1 MKKKVKKQLKG
12 DEFVAAINKIIQFA
26 KSRTKEIIAV
36 GLAIMVVVIIFLGV
50 KYVQARGSKKQS
62 QILADIVQ
70 LSGKLETEPGKLEEL
85 EKLGGN
91 GKFSRLA
98 YVKIAAYLYE
108 QGELDK
114 ALDVL
119 ENIPTHKKDLIYYQ
133 ALDLKAQV
141 YTAQDKHDQAL
152 AIYQGIEDE
161 NPEDYALDIVLFK
174 KAKILL
180 GQDKQEEALVL
191 FKKIQEDFPQTF
203 YGYEATQ
210 EAAKLEEKK

>member
-1 MKKKVKKQLKG
+1 MKKKFRKQLKG
-12 DEFVAAINKIIQFA
+12 DEFISVINKMIHFA
-26 KSRTKEIIAV
+26 KSRAKEITAAGV
-36 GLAIMVVVIIFLGV
+36 GIVVIVMVFIGIR
-50 KYVQARGSKKQS
+50 YMQAQGTKKQS

-70 LSGKLETEPGKLEEL
+70 LSGELESDPTKLEEL

-98 YVKIAAYLYE
+98 YIKIAAFSFE
-108 QGELDK
+108 KGELDE
-114 ALDVL
+114 ALKTL
-119 ENIPTHKKDLIYYQ
+119 ESIPTHKKDIIYYQ

-141 YTAQDKHDQAL
+141 YTAQNKHDQAL
-152 AIYQGIEDE
+152 AIYQEMEDE
-161 NPEDYALDIVLFK
+161 NPEDYALDVILFK
-174 KAKILL
+174 KAKVLL
-180 GQDKQEEALVL
+180 EKDVQEEALAL